1 MTWFVTLSLGSSF
14 ILFLVSVFQKRTDDH
29 IAWIIPP
36 NRHHHCNT
44 WTPQNQGIVNSSLWS
59 NQPQQHQ
66 SDNSTSHSTIGIL
79 INLELGK
86 WDQMIALRLAII
98 YPSASSCSLWW
109 WWWPLWCHCMILYSF
124 TMPGF
129 WVLCPLHSVRA
140 HVMARRPLCSP
151 SVIV

>member
-1 MTWFVTLSLGSSF
+1 MTWFVTLSLGSLF
-14 ILFLVSVFQKRTDDH
+14 ILFFESVFVKRTDDH

-36 NRHHHCNT
+36 NRHHHYNA
-44 WTPQNQGIVNSSLWS
+44 WLQHQGIVNSSLWS

-66 SDNSTSHSTIGIL
+66 SDNNMSHSTISIL

-98 YPSASSCSLWW
+98 YPSASSCSPWW
-109 WWWPLWCHCMILYSF
+109 WVWRLWCHILIFLYLF
-124 TMPGF
+124 TLPGF
-129 WVLCPLHSVRA
+129 WVLGPSHSVRA
-140 HVMARRPLCSP
+140 HVMARRPLRSP